1 MGDLF
6 ALGFPAALAL
16 KCLGLTLAGALAGMV
31 LGAMLGIGPGLVLLV
46 APLLGGDAS
55 GTLAAAAGLYYGAQY
70 GRSLSAILLGVPGG
84 PSSVVTVI
92 DGHAMAEQGR
102 AEAALSA
109 TLLSGFFA
117 CTVATA
123 LVSILAGPLGNVAL
137 LLGPAEMCAI
147 FLFSLALAIAFTGEA
162 LPKTLV
168 MALLGLALAYLDAR
182 LQSGAVPAAF
192 GAGYFENGL
201 NAYAVVIGLIGLS
214 AAFVQI
220 SERGSL
226 TQKAPASVQPLA
238 MRPELAQAISPGLR
252 GSVIGAVLGLLPVGG
267 LIAPFCAYRLE
278 RWLAKDATR
287 FGSGAIEGVAAPEA
301 ANNAA
306 AQAALLPMLAL
317 GLQFNA
323 VLALAV
329 GSLVMAKAVPG
340 PNIQSTAPSLYW
352 GTIAAFWIASLMVL
366 VLGLATLKIWPKL
379 LRLPRV
385 GVLVAL
391 VLLGCLWT
399 FSINTSI
406 ADVLLAL
413 AMGGIAWLL
422 VRRGFEPVPAVIG
435 FLLGQ
440 QIAPQL
446 ENALMISRGSYW
458 ALVQR
463 PIGAVLVGAGLCVVI
478 AAALRGWTGRQ
489 QAATRARG

>member
-16 KCLGLTLAGALAGMV
+16 KFLGLTFAGALAGTV
-31 LGAMLGIGPGLVLLV
+31 LGALLGIGPAVALLLV
-46 APLLGGDAS
+46 PVLGVDAG
-55 GTLAAAAGLYYGAQY
+55 GTLAVLAGLYYGAQY
-70 GRSLSAILLGVPGG
+70 GRSLSAILFKVPGG
-84 PSSVVTVI
+84 PSSVVTAI

-102 AEAALSA
+102 AEAALCA

-117 CTVATA
+117 CTVATV
-123 LVSILAGPLGNVAL
+123 LVSILAGPLGNIAL
-137 LLGPAEMCAI
+137 LLGPAEMCAV
-147 FLFSLALAIAFTGEA
+147 FLLSLALAVAFTGEA
-162 LPKTLV
+162 LPKTLAMV
-168 MALLGLALAYLDAR
+168 LFGLGLAYVSAR
-182 LQSGAVPAAF
+182 LQDGSVSSG
-192 GAGYFENGL
+192 GMLENGL
-201 NAYAVVIGLIGLS
+201 NAYAVVIGLVGLS
-214 AAFVQI
+214 AAFARIAAGGAPSAPVPAVDLPSSLQSDLRQAI
-220 SERGSL
+220 KPGIRGS
-226 TQKAPASVQPLA
+226 AV
-238 MRPELAQAISPGLR
+238 
-252 GSVIGAVLGLLPVGG
+252 GAVLGLLPVGG

-340 PNIQSTAPSLYW
+340 PNILSAAPSLYW

-385 GVLVAL
+385 GVLVAM
-391 VLLGCLWT
+391 VLLGCVWT

-413 AMGGIAWLL
+413 AMGGIGWLL

-458 ALVQR
+458 ALLQR
-463 PIGAVLVGAGLCVVI
+463 PISAVLVGAGLCVVI

-489 QAATRARG
+489 QAATRVRG